1 MAKITF
7 AHVVRFVLKPP
18 FGVMFWPHAV
28 FVSRGLT
35 EHMNALGVAYGP
47 LIFLHPAYKQY
58 EGLLLHEQQHVKQWW
73 HCVAISF
80 SVFLLIKY
88 LVGGVIGWPVL
99 LFFSMLT
106 FNFLLRGK
114 MFRLRCEID
123 ACRQEL
129 MFFRY
134 SPAVAQRLVDRLN
147 LDDYKFGVRR
157 DIIYADLVKGTPL
170 EAAQK

>member
-80 SVFLLIKY
+80 LVFLLIKY
-88 LVGGVIGWPVL
+88 LVGGVIGWQLL
-99 LFFSMLT
+99 LFFSMFT
-106 FNFLLRGK
+106 FNLLLRGK
-114 MFRLRCEID
+114 MFGGLGAGEFGGFFGWLGRGGSGWFGTHR
-123 ACRQEL
+123 R
-129 MFFRY
+129 FFR
-134 SPAVAQRLVDRLN
+134 Q
-147 LDDYKFGVRR
+147 
-157 DIIYADLVKGTPL
+157 IYTTCLIKNA
-170 EAAQK
+170 